1 MKSLFLKEREED
13 IGGYLIPQYR
23 KKNLQMPIGKYLD
36 ENRRNT
42 DIAFMIGGHAFLK
55 LYLSRVFVDLM
66 YIYTRYQPQAPDL
79 SRREKTREDLELIGK
94 TIE

>member
-1 MKSLFLKEREED
+1 
-13 IGGYLIPQYR
+13 
-23 KKNLQMPIGKYLD
+23 
-36 ENRRNT
+36 
-42 DIAFMIGGHAFLK
+42 MIGGHAFLK

>member
-1 MKSLFLKEREED
+1 
-13 IGGYLIPQYR
+13 
-23 KKNLQMPIGKYLD
+23 
-36 ENRRNT
+36 
-42 DIAFMIGGHAFLK
+42 MIGGHAFLK

-79 SRREKTREDLELIGK
+79 SHREKTREDLELIGK